1 MEALSSSVSSFPSTW
16 INCFYVNA
24 TSTIQV
30 IRIANIEDWYFERV
44 VLPGTHLVFKA
55 PQEAFLDIYDSV
67 MATGVLSDRL
77 PCQVLAC
84 SEQEANLFLQRGEAT
99 LVG

>member
-1 MEALSSSVSSFPSTW
+1 METLSSSVSSFPSTW

-44 VLPGTHLVFKA
+44 VLPGMHVVFKA
-55 PQEAFLDIYDSV
+55 PQEAFLDICDSV
-67 MATGVLSDRL
+67 MATGVLADRF
-77 PCQVLAC
+77 PCQALAC
-84 SEQEANLFLQRGEAT
+84 SEQEAKLFLQRGEAT

>member
-1 MEALSSSVSSFPSTW
+1 MEALSSPVSSFPSTW

-30 IRIANIEDWYFERV
+30 IRIANIEDWYLERV
-44 VLPGTHLVFKA
+44 VLPGMHLVFKA
-55 PQEAFLDIYDSV
+55 PRESFVDVYDSV
-67 MATGVLSDRL
+67 MATGLLSDRI
-77 PCQVLAC
+77 PCQALAC
-84 SEQEANLFLQRGEAT
+84 SEQEAKLVLQRGEAT

>member
-1 MEALSSSVSSFPSTW
+1 MEALSSPVNPVPSIW

-24 TSTIQV
+24 TSTIQI

-44 VLPGTHLVFKA
+44 VLPGMHLVFKA
-55 PQEAFLDIYDSV
+55 PQESFVDVYDSV

-77 PCQVLAC
+77 PCQALAC
-84 SEQEANLFLQRGEAT
+84 SEHEAKLVLQRGEAT